1 MPRRWFLCCLF
12 RKGTHHLDLSLITG
26 QLIGRLQTE
35 WQVAQRAVTD
45 ATNELLSKNAEML
58 KMGTIETA
66 KEAERG
72 IIDLETLVKTNQD
85 LIDTIAEVQRIQ
97 SEAREQRRA
106 AEQKLSEMETELK
119 RKMLEG

>member
-1 MPRRWFLCCLF
+1 M
-12 RKGTHHLDLSLITG
+12 K
-26 QLIGRLQTE
+26 
-35 WQVAQRAVTD
+35 AQRAVTD

>member
-1 MPRRWFLCCLF
+1 
-12 RKGTHHLDLSLITG
+12 
-26 QLIGRLQTE
+26 
-35 WQVAQRAVTD
+35 
-45 ATNELLSKNAEML
+45 ML